1 MSPSVHP
8 NEVEFTAIR
17 AQGAG
22 GQNVNKVSSAVHL
35 RFDVAASS
43 LPEGVKE
50 RLLALRD
57 TRITQEGVVVIK
69 AQQFRSQEQNRADA
83 LARLNALVNTVA
95 VPPRVRRATKPTYGS
110 QQRRLQGKT
119 QRSETKA
126 LRGRNNL
133 SASQGLVRAPVRPT
147 VRAFTDETAMTAV
160 AHAPSPTVPALFVS
174 HGAPLFALDAGTTG
188 PALTQWGQGLKAQN
202 PGLRGVV

>member
-1 MSPSVHP
+1 MAPLPLQVSED
-8 NEVEFTAIR
+8 EVEITAMR

-69 AQQFRSQEQNRADA
+69 AQQYRSQEQNRADA
-83 LARLNALVNTVA
+83 LARLNALVQSVA
-95 VPPRVRRATKPTYGS
+95 RPPLVRRPTKPTYGS
-110 QQRRLQGKT
+110 KQRRLESKN
-119 QRSETKA
+119 QRGQTKA
-126 LRGRNNL
+126 LRGKVQ
-133 SASQGLVRAPVRPT
+133 A
-147 VRAFTDETAMTAV
+147 
-160 AHAPSPTVPALFVS
+160 
-174 HGAPLFALDAGTTG
+174 
-188 PALTQWGQGLKAQN
+188 
-202 PGLRGVV
+202 